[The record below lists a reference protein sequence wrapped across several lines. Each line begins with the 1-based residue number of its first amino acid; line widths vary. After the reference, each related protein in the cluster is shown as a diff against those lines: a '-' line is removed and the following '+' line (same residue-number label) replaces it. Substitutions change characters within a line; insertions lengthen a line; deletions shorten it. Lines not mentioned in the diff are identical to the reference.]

1 MVAASLR
8 APRST
13 KPASSALS
21 AGGAGGCPEYRRVW
35 RERVSSARRAAAW
48 KWKTGTVGWEGE
60 VSMARI
66 ALIVGIIFAAA
77 GLMAIAFGVPN
88 KDFSVGS
95 TAIVSGTMLL
105 SGGLILIGLSAVVTE
120 LRRIGALL
128 EDRDMPPLLRETPG
142 PDISAGLAGAE
153 PAIVAEMAREPA
165 SRPRHRDMPL
175 PPVSPPPQLETEG
188 LSDFLAAPR
197 GTPREEVDA
206 PRARRKDQP
215 ASGEPSGHLFDSL
228 WPARQD
234 STSPRR
240 GRSSAPHEME
250 DRASAERAP
259 QPDTSSRPNVTII
272 KSGIVDGMAYTLF
285 SDGSIEAELSNG
297 PVRFASINELRAHL
311 EGRG

>member
-1 MVAASLR
+1 
-8 APRST
+8 
-13 KPASSALS
+13 
-21 AGGAGGCPEYRRVW
+21 
-35 RERVSSARRAAAW
+35 
-48 KWKTGTVGWEGE
+48 
-60 VSMARI
+60 MARI

-95 TAIVSGTMLL
+95 TAIVSGSMLL
-105 SGGLILIGLSAVVTE
+105 SGGLILIGLSAVVAE

-128 EDRDMPPLLRETPG
+128 EEREMPPLTRESVR
-142 PDISAGLAGAE
+142 PDISAGPEDAE
-153 PAIVAEMAREPA
+153 PSIIAEMAREPGG
-165 SRPRHRDMPL
+165 RPRHRDMQL

-188 LSDFLAAPR
+188 LSDFIAPPR
-197 GTPREEVDA
+197 GARRDEADA
-206 PRARRKDQP
+206 PRARRQEHP
-215 ASGEPSGHLFDSL
+215 ATAEPSGHLFDSL

-234 STSPRR
+234 SASPRR
-240 GRSSAPHEME
+240 GRPSAPHEAD
-250 DRASAERAP
+250 DRARVEGAP
-259 QPDTSSRPNVTII
+259 QPDTTSRPNVTII